1 MYLNEIIS
9 NVVLVEQSHFSSF
22 VFDKKYFKISFS
34 FSLTKTTILVLVFP
48 MYVISILCLRFSVTN
63 FHFSFSFGLL
73 LREGAG
79 LHSMA
84 TADCCQTVGLS
95 QTINSGDMKK

>member
-22 VFDKKYFKISFS
+22 VFDKKYFKISLFS

-48 MYVISILCLRFSVTN
+48 MYLISILVLVFQ
-63 FHFSFSFGLL
+63 LL
-73 LREGAG
+73 TSILVLA
-79 LHSMA
+79 LV
-84 TADCCQTVGLS
+84 CC
-95 QTINSGDMKK
+95 